1 MKLPRFALLLGV
13 AALTVVGWGM
23 PRGAV
28 SQVAAPAVVGDRFTF
43 DVVESFDARY
53 EGDTPG
59 HMGRNGG
66 LGEVRPHVALGDHVF
81 RDDVQVGTVTGLKW
95 TRAQGALEIEFDP
108 SAKSRIAVGDVVWV
122 KLGGAAAK

>member
-1 MKLPRFALLLGV
+1 MKLPRFAALLGI
-13 AALTVVGWGM
+13 AALIVVGWGW

-28 SQVAAPAVVGDRFTF
+28 SQVSAPAVVGDRFTF

-53 EGDTPG
+53 KGDTPG
-59 HMGRNGG
+59 HTGRNGG
-66 LGEVRPHVALGDHVF
+66 LGEVRPHVALGDSVY
-81 RDDVQVGTVTGLKW
+81 RDDVQVGTVTALKW

-122 KLGGAAAK
+122 KLGGTAAK